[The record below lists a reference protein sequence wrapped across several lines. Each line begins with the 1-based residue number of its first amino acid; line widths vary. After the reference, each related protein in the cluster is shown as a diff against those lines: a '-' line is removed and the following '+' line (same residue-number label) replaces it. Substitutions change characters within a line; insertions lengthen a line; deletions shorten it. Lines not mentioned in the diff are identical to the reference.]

1 MLSQSRAQTRYLN
14 GKLDTLNSYI
24 EHYLALSE
32 MPFILKLD
40 KKDHLFKYHMID
52 SEQEHPAG
60 MLSGAQQAAA
70 AIAVQM
76 AIVETAFP
84 ELSLLLVDEADAAL
98 SPENK
103 FIAAR
108 LYRTLANNMNGS
120 VLVISQ
126 SEDVSN
132 DCDNTWELPT

>member
-1 MLSQSRAQTRYLN
+1 M
-14 GKLDTLNSYI
+14 
-24 EHYLALSE
+24 
-32 MPFILKLD
+32 D
-40 KKDHLFKYHMID
+40 KKEHTFKFHMQD
-52 SEQEHPAG
+52 SEQDHPAG
-60 MLSGAQQAAA
+60 MLSGAQSAAA

-76 AIVETAFP
+76 ALVETAYP

-108 LYRTLANNMNGS
+108 LYRTLSNSIDGS

-126 SEDVSN
+126 SEDVEQ
-132 DCDNTWELPT
+132 DCDNTWVLQ